1 MKHTN
6 MPPIDWGDVEHAPP
20 SPGADAGDD
29 ERAEYEHAIVQQIR
43 RRADWEYINL
53 RGREVAQE
61 RRKVELAERAKQEAM
76 TSTRVFDGASFLLTK
91 DETPPAIWGSGDDIL
106 WARGEALIIWGP
118 QGVGKTTVAGQLLA
132 GALGILPTVLGLPV
146 VPTAKKVL
154 YLAMDRPK
162 QAKRSLGR
170 LFKPEHTEILREKLV
185 IWTGPPPADFAVV
198 PEAMLE
204 MAQMYD
210 ADMVFVDSLKDA
222 AVGLSKD
229 EVGAGYNRAR
239 QLALS
244 EGVEV
249 VELHHPRKAGEN
261 GSKPDGINDM
271 YGSTWIPSGA
281 GSAVLLWGEAGDSLV
296 EFYHRKQPMNTV
308 GPFKIEHDAHAG
320 VSHVQVDDRSDLVA
334 LARRCAT
341 TGVSAKDAAAAL
353 NDDASPNERQI
364 AAARRKLQD
373 LEKKGMLVV
382 RSDGASSGGR
392 GNATLWF
399 PAAPPEDIRR
409 EMDLPKLHDL
419 CGLPHLS
426 TECEVICFYENVP
439 ALDVTRC
446 VKDTTEDQV
455 ARIRVENGR
464 RAHDGTRL

>member
-1 MKHTN
+1 VKAPAN
-6 MPPIDWGDVEHAPP
+6 LPPIDWSDVEIPP
-20 SPGADAGDD
+20 PPPAHDASED
-29 ERAEYEHAIVQQIR
+29 ERAAHEHAIIQQIR
-43 RRADWEYINL
+43 RRADYEYINV
-53 RGREVAQE
+53 RAREEALE
-61 RRKVELAERAKQEAM
+61 RRRIELAEQAKKTAL
-76 TSTRVFDGASFLLTK
+76 TSTRVHDGAAFLLAE

-132 GALGILPTVLGLPV
+132 GTLGILPEVLGLPV
-146 VPTAKKVL
+146 VPTDKRVL

-162 QAKRSLGR
+162 QARRSLRR
-170 LFKPEHTEILREKLV
+170 LFKPEHAEILRERLV

-198 PEAMLE
+198 PETMLE
-204 MAQMYD
+204 MATMFG
-210 ADMVFVDSLKDA
+210 ADVVFVDSLKDA
-222 AVGLSKD
+222 AVGLAKD

-239 QLALS
+239 QLALA
-244 EGVEV
+244 EGIEV

-261 GSKPDGINDM
+261 GAKPDGINDM

-281 GSAVLLWGEAGDSLV
+281 GSAILLWGEAGDAMV
-296 EFYHRKQPMNTV
+296 EFHHRKQPMNTV

-320 VSHVQVDDRSDLVA
+320 LSTVHVDDRHDLVA

-353 NDDASPNERQI
+353 NDTAAPNERQT

-382 RSDGASSGGR
+382 RDSVGSGGR

-399 PAAPPEDIRR
+399 PAAFPEDIRR
-409 EMDLPKLHDL
+409 ELEMPKVCDR
-419 CGLPHLS
+419 CGCVYMS
-426 TECEVICFYENVP
+426 FDCEVLCFYAGVP
-439 ALDVTRC
+439 LAEAARC
-446 VKDTTEDQV
+446 VKRSEADV
-455 ARIRVENGR
+455 AAVRVSHGLLEANGER
-464 RAHDGTRL
+464 P

>member
-1 MKHTN
+1 MKSVN
-6 MPPIDWGDVEHAPP
+6 APPIDWSDVEHIPTAPGP
-20 SPGADAGDD
+20 DAS
-29 ERAEYEHAIVQQIR
+29 EAEQAEHAYAIAAQIR
-43 RRADWEYINL
+43 RRADQEYIHL
-53 RGREVAQE
+53 RSREVATE
-61 RRKVELAERAKQEAM
+61 RRKVELAEQAKQAAL
-76 TSTRVFDGASFLLTK
+76 TSNRVFDGASFLLAK

-146 VPTAKKVL
+146 VPTKKKVL

-162 QAKRSLGR
+162 QAKRSLAR
-170 LFKPEHTEILREKLV
+170 LFKPEHEDVLRERLV

-198 PEAMLE
+198 PETMLE
-204 MAQMYD
+204 MARMYD

-222 AVGLSKD
+222 AVGLAKD

-239 QLALS
+239 QLALA

-261 GSKPDGINDM
+261 GAKPDGLNDM
-271 YGSTWIPSGA
+271 YGSTWIPSGC
-281 GSAVLLWGEAGDSLV
+281 GSAILLWGEAGDAMV
-296 EFYHRKQPMNTV
+296 EFLHRKQPMNTV
-308 GPFKIEHDAHAG
+308 GPFKIEHDAHTG
-320 VSHVQVDDRSDLVA
+320 VSAVHVDDRQDLVA
-334 LARRCAT
+334 LARRCAAS
-341 TGVSAKDAAAAL
+341 GISAKDAAAAL
-353 NDDASPNERQI
+353 NDEASPSDRQI

-373 LEKKGMLVV
+373 LEKKNLLVT
-382 RSDGASSGGR
+382 RDTGSSGGR

-399 PAAPPEDIRR
+399 PAATPEDVRR
-409 EMDLPKLHDL
+409 ELALPKTCEN

-426 TECEVICFYENVP
+426 TECEVICFYVGVP

-446 VKDTTEDQV
+446 VKDITEDQV
-455 ARIRVENGR
+455 DRIRVENGR
-464 RAHDGTRL
+464 RAADGMRP

>member
-1 MKHTN
+1 VN
-6 MPPIDWGDVEHAPP
+6 NAVNAPPIDWADVESIRLLGPNP
-20 SPGADAGDD
+20 SDE
-29 ERAEYEHAIVQQIR
+29 ERAEHDHAVAQQIR
-43 RRADWEYINL
+43 RRADYEYINL
-53 RGREVAQE
+53 RGREVAQD
-61 RRKVELAERAKQEAM
+61 RRKLELAARAKQEAM
-76 TSTRVFDGASFLLTK
+76 TSTRVFDGASFLLAK
-91 DETPPAIWGSGDDIL
+91 DETPPAIWGRGDDIL

-132 GALGILPTVLGLPV
+132 GALGILPEVLGLPV
-146 VPTAKKVL
+146 VPTKKKVL

-162 QAKRSLGR
+162 QAKRSLAR
-170 LFKPEHTEILREKLV
+170 LFGPEHEAILRERLV

-204 MAQMYD
+204 MAQTYD

-261 GSKPDGINDM
+261 GAKPDGINDM

-308 GPFKIEHDAHAG
+308 GPFKIEHDAHSG
-320 VSHVQVDDRSDLVA
+320 VSAVQIDDRLDLVA

-341 TGVSAKDAAAAL
+341 TGVGAKDAAAVL
-353 NDDASPNERQI
+353 HDTPNPNDRQT
-364 AAARRKLQD
+364 AQARRKLQD
-373 LEKKGMLVV
+373 LEKKGLLVV
-382 RSDGASSGGR
+382 RDASTAGGR

-399 PAAPPEDIRR
+399 PAAPPEDIRK
-409 EMDLPKLHDL
+409 EMSLAKTCDR
-419 CGLPHLS
+419 CG
-426 TECEVICFYENVP
+426 CEYMSFDCEIVCFYTDVP
-439 ALDVTRC
+439 LVEAAAS
-446 VKDTTEDQV
+446 VKRTEEEV
-455 ARIRVENGR
+455 AAVRVRNGLRAADGR
-464 RAHDGTRL
+464 RP

>member
-1 MKHTN
+1 
-6 MPPIDWGDVEHAPP
+6 
-20 SPGADAGDD
+20 
-29 ERAEYEHAIVQQIR
+29 
-43 RRADWEYINL
+43 
-53 RGREVAQE
+53 
-61 RRKVELAERAKQEAM
+61 
-76 TSTRVFDGASFLLTK
+76 
-91 DETPPAIWGSGDDIL
+91 
-106 WARGEALIIWGP
+106 
-118 QGVGKTTVAGQLLA
+118 VGKTTVAGQLLA
-132 GALGILPTVLGLPV
+132 GALGILPEVLGLPV
-146 VPTAKKVL
+146 VPTKKKVL

-162 QAKRSLGR
+162 QAKRSLAR
-170 LFKPEHTEILREKLV
+170 LFGPEHEAILRERLV

-204 MAQMYD
+204 MAQTYD

-261 GSKPDGINDM
+261 GAKPDGINDM

-308 GPFKIEHDAHAG
+308 GPFKIEHDAHSG
-320 VSHVQVDDRSDLVA
+320 VSAVQIDDRLDLVA

-341 TGVSAKDAAAAL
+341 TGVGAKDAAAVL
-353 NDDASPNERQI
+353 HDTPNPNDRQT
-364 AAARRKLQD
+364 AQARRKLQD
-373 LEKKGMLVV
+373 LEKKGLLVV
-382 RSDGASSGGR
+382 RDASTAGGR

-399 PAAPPEDIRR
+399 PAAPPEDIRK
-409 EMDLPKLHDL
+409 EMSLAKTCDR
-419 CGLPHLS
+419 CG
-426 TECEVICFYENVP
+426 CEYMSFDCEIVCFYTDVP
-439 ALDVTRC
+439 LVEAAAS
-446 VKDTTEDQV
+446 VKRTEEEV
-455 ARIRVENGR
+455 AAVRVRNGLRAADGR
-464 RAHDGTRL
+464 RP

>member
-1 MKHTN
+1 VNNAVN
-6 MPPIDWGDVEHAPP
+6 MPPIDWEDVERALPAPP
-20 SPGADAGDD
+20 DD
-29 ERAEYEHAIVQQIR
+29 GSEGSKAEYQHAIIQQIR
-43 RRADWEYINL
+43 RRADYEYINL

-61 RRKVELAERAKQEAM
+61 RRKVELAERAKKEAM
-76 TSTRVFDGASFLLTK
+76 TSTRVFDGASFLLAE

-118 QGVGKTTVAGQLLA
+118 QGVGKTTIAGQLLA
-132 GALGILPTVLGLPV
+132 GALGILPEVLGLPV
-146 VPTAKKVL
+146 VPTQKKVL

-162 QAKRSLGR
+162 QAKRSLKR
-170 LFKPEHTEILREKLV
+170 LFKPEHEEILRERLV

-198 PEAMLE
+198 PETMLE
-204 MAQMYD
+204 MARTYE

-261 GSKPDGINDM
+261 GAKPDGINDM

-281 GSAVLLWGEAGDSLV
+281 GSAVLLWGDAGDALI

-320 VSHVQVDDRSDLVA
+320 VSTVQVDDRQDLVA

-341 TGVSAKDAAAAL
+341 AGISAKDAAAAL
-353 NDDASPNERQI
+353 HDEPSPNDRQI
-364 AAARRKLQD
+364 ASARRKLQD
-373 LEKKGMLVV
+373 LEKKGMLVI
-382 RSDGASSGGR
+382 RESSGSGGR
-392 GNATLWF
+392 GKASLWF

-409 EMDLPKLHDL
+409 EMDLPKTCER
-419 CGLPHLS
+419 CGCDYMS
-426 TECEVICFYENVP
+426 FDCEVICFYTGVP
-439 ALDVTRC
+439 LLD
-446 VKDTTEDQV
+446 
-455 ARIRVENGR
+455 ASRVIKRSEEEIAAVRVRHGR
-464 RAHDGTRL
+464 RASDGERP